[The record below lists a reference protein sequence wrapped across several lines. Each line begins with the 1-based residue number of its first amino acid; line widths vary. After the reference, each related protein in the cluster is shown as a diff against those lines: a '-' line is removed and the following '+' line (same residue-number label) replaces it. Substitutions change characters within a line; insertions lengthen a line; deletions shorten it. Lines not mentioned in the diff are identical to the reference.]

1 MDKLQ
6 EWRISQK
13 YKNQP
18 LPYHQQRT
26 LDFLKKSLFKEKP
39 NKPVSEELKYNN
51 SQNKK

>member
-1 MDKLQ
+1 MDKL
-6 EWRISQK
+6 EMWRAKQK

-39 NKPVSEELKYNN
+39 NKLISEEFKYNN

>member
-1 MDKLQ
+1 MDKL
-6 EWRISQK
+6 EMWRNSQK

-26 LDFLKKSLFKEKP
+26 LDFLKKSLFKETP

-51 SQNKK
+51 SQNNK